1 MTSPRAQKL
10 LGFFFINFDFFKE
23 NLMSK
28 ITYITTAIPYVN
40 GRPHVGFAL
49 ELVQADVIARYNRLI
64 GNTAQLQTG
73 TDENAFKNV
82 LTARQLGITT
92 EELVAKNAKLFHNLA
107 QALNIS
113 FNSFV
118 RTTDDAHKRG
128 AALLWKQFHPE
139 DIYKKSYEGLYCSG
153 CEDFYLEKDLVDGCC
168 PDHKTQPVKVEET
181 NYFFRL
187 SAYQE
192 RLEQLLSRDTINIIP
207 ATRKNEVLSFIR
219 SGLRDFS
226 ISRAAERSGG
236 WGISVPD
243 DPSQIIYVWIDALA
257 NYISGLGYGTSDSW
271 KQFWNEGSS
280 KIHVIGKNVW
290 KFHAIYWPALLLS
303 AGLPLPNEI
312 VVHGFLTEDG
322 CKISKSCGS
331 TIDPIELVKKFGAD
345 AVRYYLL
352 GEIPPFNDGDFSV
365 DRFQKTYD
373 SKLANNLGNLVSRLT
388 SLCEKAFY
396 DGCIGIAL
404 PKAPQGYHEAFKNYE
419 FDKAL
424 ETLWKIVTELN
435 QDIDRQKPWIL
446 LKEENN
452 EAVKDLLSK
461 WLGELQKTTY
471 WLAPFLPATSESIL
485 AILSQNPIKSSGSL
499 FPKFSD

>member
-1 MTSPRAQKL
+1 
-10 LGFFFINFDFFKE
+10 
-23 NLMSK
+23 MSK

-40 GRPHVGFAL
+40 GKPHVGFAL

-64 GNTAQLQTG
+64 GNATQLQTG

-82 LTARQLGITT
+82 LTARQLGVTT
-92 EELVAKNAKLFHNLA
+92 EELVKQNSKLFHDLA

-113 FNSFV
+113 FNNFV
-118 RTTDDAHKRG
+118 RTTDDAHRRG
-128 AALLWKQFHPE
+128 ATLLWKRFSPE
-139 DIYKKSYEGLYCSG
+139 DSYKKSYEGLYCSG
-153 CEDFYLEKDLVDGCC
+153 CEDFYLEKDLVNGCC
-168 PDHKTQPVKVEET
+168 PDHKTRPVEVKET

-192 RLEQLLSRDTINIIP
+192 RLDQLLSNDTVKVIP
-207 ATRKNEVLSFIR
+207 VTRKNEVLSFIR
-219 SGLRDFS
+219 SGLRDIS

-243 DPSQIIYVWIDALA
+243 DPSQIIYVWIDALT
-257 NYISGLGYGTSDSW
+257 NYISGLGYGTSDIW
-271 KQFWNEGSS
+271 KQFWNESSS

-322 CKISKSCGS
+322 CKISKSSGS
-331 TIDPIELVKKFGAD
+331 TIDPFELVEKFGAD

-352 GEIPPFNDGDFSV
+352 GEVSPFNDGDFSI
-365 DRFQKTYD
+365 DRLQKAYD
-373 SKLANNLGNLVSRLT
+373 SKLANSLGNLVSRLT
-388 SLCEKAFY
+388 SLCEKASY
-396 DGCIGIAL
+396 NSYTGTL
-404 PKAPQGYHEAFKNYE
+404 SPKAPEGYHGAVENYE
-419 FDKAL
+419 FDKVL
-424 ETLWKIVTELN
+424 GILWKAVAELN

-452 EAVKDLLSK
+452 GAIKGLLSK
-461 WLGELQKTTY
+461 WLQELQRVAY
-471 WLAPFLPATSESIL
+471 WLAPFLPDISESIHS
-485 AILSQNPIKSSGSL
+485 ILSQSPITPSGSL
-499 FPKFSD
+499 FPKFSN